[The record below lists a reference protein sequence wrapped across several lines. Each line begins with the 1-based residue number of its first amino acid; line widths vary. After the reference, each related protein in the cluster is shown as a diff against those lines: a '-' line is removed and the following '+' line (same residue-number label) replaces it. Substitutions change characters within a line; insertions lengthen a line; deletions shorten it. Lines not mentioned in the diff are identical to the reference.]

1 MFHFQEN
8 FMAPESELNAVK
20 ETLLKHKIATLIALI
35 VLVGAGYRIS
45 QSGHRSNSEAAQQHG
60 VAALKELRDSGVI
73 DEQEYESRVQALEA
87 RASDEDPQDSASD
100 ETGSTRGSGDSD
112 EPNAAQDFAAS
123 DGAGGPAWSNTRTVE
138 INDPLFQMAAQTME
152 IPASWKFEGS
162 IARPRGCHATPWSTT
177 YTAESA
183 DGLTGLEALPSVKW
197 EWTSDPDKLRTMEA
211 SGCPGVEIATAADY
225 LQQAALPQMRPNAEL
240 VTMARLRPE
249 AEAAL
254 AAEIERRGQQNAR
267 SASPKKLTLEG
278 ARARIKYELNGQPV
292 EEWVT
297 TIVDCQEWLE
307 NSGTNAEHRSC
318 VTQGTTV
325 MRAPLGK
332 LDQLTPQI
340 IKLTAT
346 THATQQ
352 WFARLVQNQ
361 QANSDQIIA
370 GSWVAQKQRMAAA
383 EQDQARRTQEW
394 KENEDRR
401 AGVVEG
407 SIARDQANSERMH
420 EEAHGVVNRVLG
432 QGDYVNRRTGQHVI
446 SNQYKYHWQGSD
458 GKIYG
463 NNDPNYNPNTD
474 PGNTETFDKLD
485 EPRR

>member
-1 MFHFQEN
+1 
-8 FMAPESELNAVK
+8 
-20 ETLLKHKIATLIALI
+20 
-35 VLVGAGYRIS
+35 
-45 QSGHRSNSEAAQQHG
+45 
-60 VAALKELRDSGVI
+60 
-73 DEQEYESRVQALEA
+73 
-87 RASDEDPQDSASD
+87 
-100 ETGSTRGSGDSD
+100 
-112 EPNAAQDFAAS
+112 
-123 DGAGGPAWSNTRTVE
+123 
-138 INDPLFQMAAQTME
+138 MAAQTME
-152 IPASWKFEGS
+152 IPASWKFEGT

-183 DGLTGLEALPSVKW
+183 DGLTGVEAFPSVKW
-197 EWTSDPDKLRTMEA
+197 DWTSDPDKLRTMEA
-211 SGCPGVEIATAADY
+211 SGCPGLEIATAADY
-225 LQQAALPQMRPNAEL
+225 LQQVALPQRRSNAEL

-254 AAEIERRGQQNAR
+254 AAESERRGQQNAH

-278 ARARIKYELNGQPV
+278 ARARIRYELNGQPV

-318 VTQGTTV
+318 ATRGTTV

-346 THATQQ
+346 TRTTQQ
-352 WFARLVQNQ
+352 WFNRLVQNQ

-370 GSWVAQKQRMAAA
+370 GSWTAHNRRMAAA
-383 EQDQARRTQEW
+383 KADQERRTQEGH
-394 KENEDRR
+394 EMDARR
-401 AGVVEG
+401 AGSVDMSV
-407 SIARDQANSERMH
+407 ARDQANSERMH
-420 EEAHGVVNRVLG
+420 EEAQGVVNRVLG
-432 QGDYVNRRTGQHVI
+432 QGNYVNQRTGQHLII

-474 PGNTETFDKLD
+474 PGNTERFDKLD
-485 EPRR
+485 EPNR